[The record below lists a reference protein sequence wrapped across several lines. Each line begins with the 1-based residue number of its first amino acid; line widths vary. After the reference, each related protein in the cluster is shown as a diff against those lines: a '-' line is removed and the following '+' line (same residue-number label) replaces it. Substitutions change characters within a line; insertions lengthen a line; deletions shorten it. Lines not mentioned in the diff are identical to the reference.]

1 MCAGLMLALTCGTPA
16 VADDTELLLINPDRA
31 QQVPNVML
39 IIDSSGS
46 MGDPEET
53 REVYD
58 YTENYTGAATPCD
71 PNYYYWTEYKYVVPS
86 CTTTSCVIT

>member
-1 MCAGLMLALTCGTPA
+1 MNTIIRKTTWMCTGMLLALTCGTPA

-53 REVYD
+53 REPRRYPRPILP
-58 YTENYTGAATPCD
+58 GGIR
-71 PNYYYWTEYKYVVPS
+71 VVR
-86 CTTTSCVIT
+86 I